1 MTQLEIFAPT
11 KQWEALELLDADVRV
26 LQHFL
31 DPQRAD
37 DAFTQ
42 LMAEIEW
49 RQDSIRMYGRTS
61 SLPRLHQWFGGGKAY
76 TWSGIHMQST
86 PWCPTLLEI
95 KGLVEREAGAQF
107 NSVLANLYRTGEDMV
122 SWHSD
127 DEPELGSEPV
137 IASVSLG
144 ERRDFLLRHVE
155 RPKDRVKILL
165 EHGSLLV
172 MKGPT
177 QCHWQHSLPRRKKV
191 SKPRVNLTF
200 RWMEH

>member
-1 MTQLEIFAPT
+1 M
-11 KQWEALELLDADVRV
+11 KKWEALELLDADVCV
-26 LQHFL
+26 LQNFL
-31 DPQRAD
+31 EPQRAD

-42 LMAEIEW
+42 LMKEIEW
-49 RQDSIRMYGRTS
+49 RQDSIRMYGKTS
-61 SLPRLHQWFGGGKAY
+61 PLPRLHQWFGDGESY
-76 TWSGIHMQST
+76 TWSGIHMQSA

-95 KGLVEREAGAQF
+95 NNLVEREADAQF
-107 NSVLANLYRTGEDMV
+107 NSALANLYRTGEDMV
-122 SWHSD
+122 SWHAD
-127 DEPELGSEPV
+127 DERELGNEPV

-144 ERRDFLLRHVE
+144 EPRDFLLRHVE
-155 RPKDRVKILL
+155 YPKERVKILL

-200 RWMEH
+200 RRMEH